1 MNDLLK
7 VKLLAHTPNPEEVI
21 AQSAKLCYSKV
32 GVDEIMEKL
41 TPEKIEKFLAHLVEI
56 GHESPLEHVTFTFA
70 IEGIDRTCYD
80 KETEVYTDKGWK
92 YFKDL
97 DGTEKILSRNEDGT
111 SSFET
116 PLNYIKYHYKGDL
129 HKYKSKNVDLCVTP
143 NHKMFIKKYDT
154 RTKQQ
159 YHLIASE
166 DITVNRFYTTKEII
180 DIKETSSY
188 FTIPEYSYEKKV
200 KGGNNIF
207 KTLPSLK
214 LNAKNFIKFLAWYIS
229 DGNVYYNKEENSYTI
244 NITQLKV
251 DDKSLKNI
259 KDIEDIIRSLGFTP
273 YYDGKGIRFKNT
285 QLGYYLKSLGKSY
298 EKYIPQEIFNNIDKE
313 MARYFIETYEK
324 ADGTVDKNGCSKLY
338 TTSKILSDQLQMLS
352 FIAGYTGKIYIDN
365 RVGESHYSKKYGKIT
380 HNYPCYV
387 LNISKEKR
395 NRNPVIKKDKH
406 MEIIKY
412 DDEVYCV
419 EVPNHVIFVRRNGC
433 CLWCGNCSHQLV
445 RHRLASYSQQS
456 QRYVKLDETF
466 EHTTPNVVKA
476 MGLES
481 EWHDDMMEILD
492 KYIKWQGKIK
502 EYVEENNYPTNG
514 MNAEKVANENARG
527 MLPNAC
533 ETKLV
538 MTMNARE
545 LLHFFSKR
553 CCHRAQ
559 EPICELANEML
570 RLCKEVAP
578 TLFAYAGAPCVRGKC
593 PEGNMTCGNP
603 YKKLV

>member
-7 VKLLAHTPNPEEVI
+7 VKILAHTPNPEEVI

-70 IEGIDRTCYD
+70 IEGIDRT
-80 KETEVYTDKGWK
+80 V
-92 YFKDL
+92 
-97 DGTEKILSRNEDGT
+97 
-111 SSFET
+111 
-116 PLNYIKYHYKGDL
+116 
-129 HKYKSKNVDLCVTP
+129 
-143 NHKMFIKKYDT
+143 
-154 RTKQQ
+154 
-159 YHLIASE
+159 
-166 DITVNRFYTTKEII
+166 
-180 DIKETSSY
+180 
-188 FTIPEYSYEKKV
+188 
-200 KGGNNIF
+200 
-207 KTLPSLK
+207 
-214 LNAKNFIKFLAWYIS
+214 
-229 DGNVYYNKEENSYTI
+229 
-244 NITQLKV
+244 
-251 DDKSLKNI
+251 
-259 KDIEDIIRSLGFTP
+259 
-273 YYDGKGIRFKNT
+273 
-285 QLGYYLKSLGKSY
+285 
-298 EKYIPQEIFNNIDKE
+298 
-313 MARYFIETYEK
+313 
-324 ADGTVDKNGCSKLY
+324 
-338 TTSKILSDQLQMLS
+338 
-352 FIAGYTGKIYIDN
+352 
-365 RVGESHYSKKYGKIT
+365 
-380 HNYPCYV
+380 
-387 LNISKEKR
+387 
-395 NRNPVIKKDKH
+395 
-406 MEIIKY
+406 
-412 DDEVYCV
+412 
-419 EVPNHVIFVRRNGC
+419 
-433 CLWCGNCSHQLV
+433 SHQLV

-476 MGLES
+476 MGLEN

-553 CCHRAQ
+553 CCQRAQ